1 MEKADEKIVYKELSY
16 EIVGILY
23 EVYNELGYG
32 FKEIYYEKA
41 IKKCF
46 VEKGIKF
53 KEQIPFKL
61 SFKGEV
67 VGTFYLDFLVDDKII
82 LELKKGNY
90 FSKKNIEQVNEY
102 LKITGKK
109 LAIIANFTPSG
120 VNCKRI
126 INIK

>member
-1 MEKADEKIVYKELSY
+1 MEGAGEKIVYKELSY
-16 EIVGILY
+16 KIVGILY

-32 FKEIYYEKA
+32 FKEIYYERA

-102 LKITGKK
+102 LKIAGKN

-120 VNCKRI
+120 VNYKRI

>member
-1 MEKADEKIVYKELSY
+1 MEGAGEKNVYKELSY
-16 EIVGILY
+16 KIVGILY

-32 FKEIYYEKA
+32 FKEICYERA

-46 VEKGIKF
+46 IEKGIEF

-82 LELKKGNY
+82 LELKRGNY

-109 LAIIANFTPSG
+109 LAIIANFTPNG
-120 VNCKRI
+120 VSYKRI

>member
-1 MEKADEKIVYKELSY
+1 MEKIIYKELSY

-32 FKEIYYEKA
+32 FKEIYYERA
-41 IKKCF
+41 IRKCF

-53 KEQIPFKL
+53 KEQIPFRL
-61 SFKGEV
+61 SFKGKV
-67 VGTFYLDFLVDDKII
+67 IGTFYLDFLVDNSII
-82 LELKKGNY
+82 LEIKKGKY

-102 LKITGKK
+102 LRITGRK

-120 VNCKRI
+120 VNFKRI

>member
-1 MEKADEKIVYKELSY
+1 MEKIIYKELSY
-16 EIVGILY
+16 KIVGILY

-32 FKEIYYEKA
+32 FKEIYYERA
-41 IKKCF
+41 IRKCF

-53 KEQIPFKL
+53 KEQIPFRL
-61 SFKGEV
+61 SFKGKV
-67 VGTFYLDFLVDDKII
+67 IGTFYLDFLVDNSII
-82 LELKKGNY
+82 LEIKKGKY

-102 LKITGKK
+102 LRITGRK

-120 VNCKRI
+120 VNFKRI

>member
-1 MEKADEKIVYKELSY
+1 MEKIIYKESSY
-16 EIVGILY
+16 KIVGILY

-32 FKEIYYEKA
+32 FKEIYYERA
-41 IKKCF
+41 IRKCF

-53 KEQIPFKL
+53 KEQIPFRL
-61 SFKGEV
+61 SFKGKV
-67 VGTFYLDFLVDDKII
+67 IGTFYLDFLVDNSII
-82 LELKKGNY
+82 LEIKKGKY

-102 LKITGKK
+102 LRITGRK

-120 VNCKRI
+120 VNFKRI